1 MIFHQIATERGCQSY
16 LLGCPESCTAVVI
29 DPEIHEIE
37 RYLGLAAQSGLR
49 IRYLLDTHTH
59 ADHFSAADELA
70 AELDV
75 PVIMHRLS
83 PAPYVGMAVDDGE
96 IVFVGNLALNI
107 LHTPGH
113 TADSI
118 CVRVQ
123 DRVFTGD
130 TLLIGGTGRTDLPSG
145 NAGEL
150 YDSLFHKLLL
160 LEPDTRI
167 YPAHIYSEREFST
180 IGEELA
186 QNKRLQVTDR
196 DKFIDMMQS
205 LSLTMPEH
213 LSEAL
218 RTNLTGC
225 KTVEQMI
232 SAAAQRISFMSQEEV
247 LRRIQSDCPGITL
260 LDVRERDSFQRS
272 HLQGARL
279 IPRGQLEL
287 RVDEL
292 LPDPTARIV
301 VYCQFGKI
309 STLAAATLR
318 DMGFTRAIAMEQGME
333 TWLEKGYPTI
343 ESVPDDSAIRPSPHL
358 VKDP

>member
-1 MIFHQIATERGCQSY
+1 MIFHQIATDRGCQSY
-16 LLGCPESCTAVVI
+16 VLGCPETCMAIVI
-29 DPEIHEIE
+29 DPDIHEIE
-37 RYLGLAAQSGLR
+37 RYLGLAAQNGLR

-96 IVFVGNLALNI
+96 IVYVGNLPLNI

-118 CVRVQ
+118 CVHVQ

-130 TLLIGGTGRTDLPSG
+130 TLLIGGTGRTDLPTG
-145 NAGEL
+145 DAGDL

-160 LEPDTRI
+160 LEPNTRV
-167 YPAHIYSEREFST
+167 YPAHIYNKREFST
-180 IGEELA
+180 IGEEIA
-186 QNKRLQVTDR
+186 NNKRLQVPDR
-196 DKFIDMMQS
+196 GKFVELMQS
-205 LSLTMPEH
+205 LNLTMPEH

-218 RTNLTGC
+218 RTNLSGC
-225 KTVEQMI
+225 KTVEQLI
-232 SAAAQRISFMSQEEV
+232 SEAAQRISFMSQEEV
-247 LRRIQSDCPGITL
+247 LRRITSADPGITL
-260 LDVRERDSFQRS
+260 LDVRERDSFQNS
-272 HLQGARL
+272 HIPAAILL
-279 IPRGQLEL
+279 PRGQLEL
-287 RVDEL
+287 RVNDV

-309 STLAAATLR
+309 SILAAATLR
-318 DMGFTRAIAMEQGME
+318 DMGFTRAIALEQGME
-333 TWLEKGYPTI
+333 TWLEKGYPI
-343 ESVPDDSAIRPSPHL
+343 SASVEDTSAIRP
-358 VKDP
+358 